1 MDYPTYYYLVAAGAI
16 VLVVVVVVSIA
27 VRGKGRRNRRPG
39 NPYVEALKLLVDG
52 RRDEAFTKLQEAAR
66 VGFAPTDAYIRLGNL
81 LRERGEVSKALQIHQ
96 SLTVKA
102 DLSRTEEIEL
112 YLSLAEDHAA
122 LGSSEKAVTV
132 LEAAMRK
139 LHLRDGDLHR
149 TLARHF
155 HVMGQHERAYNALR
169 EAKKLGGTTDR
180 ELALYM
186 ASVAETL
193 LETGDR
199 KDARKTLQR
208 ALKHDSNC
216 APCLLMLGD
225 IAAEEEQLDTA
236 ITHWSQVAVLSPELA
251 GTVLGK
257 LAATLFEKGRFG
269 DIEKIYKDV
278 RAARA
283 GDEAACLGL
292 AAFYKKQGR
301 GEEAITLLEEYLTL
315 HPDSGA
321 VSLLLASFYAKYR
334 DAETLE
340 RFLDGSAKDPLA
352 VDRYDCPSCQFK
364 SDKMRWH
371 CPRCNAFDSFS
382 KDNHEV

>member
-1 MDYPTYYYLVAAGAI
+1 MDYPAYYYLVAAGAL
-16 VLVVVVVVSIA
+16 VLVIVVVSI
-27 VRGKGRRNRRPG
+27 VIRGKVRRDRRPQ

-52 RRDEAFTKLQEAAR
+52 RRDEAFAKLQETAR

-96 SLTVKA
+96 SLTVKTN
-102 DLSRTEEIEL
+102 LSRTEEIEL

-122 LGSSEKAVTV
+122 MGSSAKAVKV
-132 LEAAMRK
+132 LETAMRK
-139 LHLRDGDLHR
+139 LNLRDGDLHR

-155 HVMGQHERAYNALR
+155 HVMGQHERAYSALK
-169 EAKKLGGTTDR
+169 EAKKLGGTTER
-180 ELALYM
+180 QLALYM
-186 ASVAETL
+186 ASAGEAL

-208 ALKHDSNC
+208 ALRHDSNC
-216 APCLLMLGD
+216 PPCLLMLGD
-225 IAAEEEQLDTA
+225 IAEEEEQLDTA
-236 ITHWSQVAVLSPELA
+236 IKYWSQVAVLSPELA
-251 GTVLGK
+251 GTVLDK
-257 LAATLFEKGRFG
+257 LETTLFEKGRFG
-269 DIEKIYKDV
+269 DIEKIYNEV

-292 AAFYKKQGR
+292 AVFYKKQGR

-315 HPDSGA
+315 HPDSAA

-334 DAETLE
+334 DAEILE

-352 VDRYDCPSCQFK
+352 VDRYECQSCQLK
-364 SDKMRWH
+364 TDKMRWH

-382 KDNHEV
+382 KDNHEI